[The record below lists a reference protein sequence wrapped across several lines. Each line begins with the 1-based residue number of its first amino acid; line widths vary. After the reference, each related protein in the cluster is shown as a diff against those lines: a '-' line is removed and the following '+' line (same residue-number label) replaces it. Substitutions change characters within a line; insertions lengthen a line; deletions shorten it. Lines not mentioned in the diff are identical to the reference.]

1 MATLP
6 ESVPASVRA
15 GDTVSW
21 RISLADYPATDGW
34 ALSYRLIN
42 STAKIDIAAAA
53 SGADHLVTVA
63 ASGTDGWSAGTY
75 TWVAAVTKAAER
87 YTVGTGSIEILP
99 DLAAVAAAGYD
110 TRSTAVRLLA
120 ALEAVL
126 ENRATRADL
135 EYEIAGRRIKF
146 MPLPDL
152 LAARDKLKR
161 EVAAETQ
168 AQRVAA
174 GLPAGNRVLVRFG
187 N

>member
-15 GDTVSW
+15 GDSVSW
-21 RISLADYPATDGW
+21 RISLADYPASDGW
-34 ALSYRLIN
+34 VLAYRLIN
-42 STAKIDIAAAA
+42 ATAKIDIAA
-53 SGADHLVTVA
+53 SSDGADHLVAEA
-63 ASGTDGWSAGTY
+63 AADTDGWAAGTY
-75 TWVAAVTKAAER
+75 AWVAAVTKGANR
-87 YTVGTGSIEILP
+87 YTVGSGSIEILP

-110 TRSTAVRLLA
+110 TRSTATKLLA
-120 ALEAVL
+120 AIEAVL

-161 EVAAETQ
+161 EVAAEIQ